1 MGLITVNDKLILAN
15 GNPILAPNVADTQEK
30 TVNITENGTTVVF
43 PDADKLLSKVTA
55 NVNVQAASTGDMTK
69 SVYDPDG
76 SVATAGGIPAY
87 VEANANKIDTI
98 KVNGTAQAI
107 INKAVDITVPTNNNQ
122 LSNGAGYITKS
133 DAPVQSVNGKT
144 GAVNL
149 TASNIGALPDT
160 TSIPSSTSDLT
171 NDSGY
176 VAIVMQNT
184 QPTGQSSGDF
194 WYRTIT
200 E

>member
-55 NVNVQAASTGDMTK
+55 NVNVQATSAGDMTK
-69 SVYDPDG
+69 SVYDPDD

-98 KVNGTAQAI
+98 KVNGAAQAI
-107 INKAVDITVPTNNNQ
+107 INRAVDITVPTNNNQ

-133 DAPVQSVNGKT
+133 GAPVQSVNGKT
-144 GAVNL
+144 GTVNL